1 MKHHF
6 IESHL
11 RVKNA
16 SIPKYVIPSTLLIKL
31 CLLISILVIVQ
42 GCSIIRARPSKK
54 NLFLTHPEKVI
65 ELRERAPF
73 NGVAYLNPERVDEM
87 HATCKKIVILPIRT
101 DLIEK
106 EMQREIEDEDLR
118 AQRME
123 EVQEIA
129 KYFHDRLKTAIKNY
143 KNYPYE
149 LLEKPEPDSFVL
161 EIALVEL
168 DPTLISVNV
177 LGAVAGFF
185 VPGGGLIGRA
195 ASGSVAFE
203 AQLRDGKNNEILV
216 EFRDRE
222 ADKTA
227 PFTFKDFQEYAHIRQ
242 AIDEWAEQYAELS
255 ATSRT
260 HKVSDSF
267 PFTLSPL

>member
-1 MKHHF
+1 MKDNF
-6 IESHL
+6 IESQL
-11 RVKNA
+11 RIKN
-16 SIPKYVIPSTLLIKL
+16 SCSLNFFIPSAFIIKL
-31 CLLISILVIVQ
+31 CLLIGILVNVQ

-106 EMQREIEDEDLR
+106 EMRREIEDEEFL
-118 AQRME
+118 AQRMD

-143 KNYPYE
+143 KDYPYE

-161 EIALVEL
+161 EVALVEL

-195 ASGSVAFE
+195 ASGSIAFE
-203 AQLRDGKNNEILV
+203 AQLRDGTNNEILV

-227 PFTFKDFQEYAHIRQ
+227 PFTLKDFQEYAHIRQ

-260 HKVSDSF
+260 HKVADSF
-267 PFTLSPL
+267 PFTLNPI